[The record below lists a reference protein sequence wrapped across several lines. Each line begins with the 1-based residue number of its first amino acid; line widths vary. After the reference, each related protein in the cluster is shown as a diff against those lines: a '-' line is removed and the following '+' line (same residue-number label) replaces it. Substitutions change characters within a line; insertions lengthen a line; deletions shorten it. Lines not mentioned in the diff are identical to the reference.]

1 MNYTGV
7 DRVRLLRMCD
17 VLIGGP
23 VWAVAAAIDQDAWKG
38 SHGSG
43 MSHSENTLNAGAR
56 SCLKI
61 IWYDKVPDEP
71 PDGEHPDA
79 SNNDE
84 HNELGLPA
92 GDPRL
97 LHRV

>member
-1 MNYTGV
+1 
-7 DRVRLLRMCD
+7 
-17 VLIGGP
+17 
-23 VWAVAAAIDQDAWKG
+23 
-38 SHGSG
+38 
-43 MSHSENTLNAGAR
+43 MSEDNMIN
-56 SCLKI
+56 
-61 IWYDKVPDEP
+61 KVPDEP